1 VGLRRKNLYL
11 AQWDAVFTAIMIGTA
26 ETFAFI
32 FAVRAGVATAGLG
45 WLATVPVFLGAV
57 LQWQLPQWIP
67 FSKLK
72 LSIVVCHFVQILGL
86 LILGASV
93 FSGAFV
99 FETLLVGL
107 SLYWMGG
114 MLSGPLWLDWMSPWL
129 PYKRFTKFLSRRN
142 TWVAV
147 STLLAYLATAAL
159 IHTQVSLSVF
169 LIPFGVAVVARLV
182 SVAIVLRQS
191 APVAR
196 SETHLAPP
204 PQIADAS
211 KPIWIMILLTSAF
224 KFATN
229 TASPFFISY
238 MLEDLKFS
246 LLGYVFITSIP
257 FVSRALFITRW
268 GEASRQLRPYVGL
281 QLTMF
286 GIALNALLWSLSP
299 NYYYLMGVE
308 FLSGLMWGGFDLCAV
323 LIIQNLWPGSA
334 RSLVGFHLALMSLM
348 SLLGAWLGGALLKA
362 DWEFIELFQLSSV
375 LRFAVAVVFTVLLAR
390 LPETRATLRV
400 YGSYLSTLLT
410 VRPSLG
416 VIGRMIPL
424 RRRHRAGEPELRDRS

>member
-1 VGLRRKNLYL
+1 
-11 AQWDAVFTAIMIGTA
+11 MIGTA

-32 FAVRAGVATAGLG
+32 FAVRAGVPASSLG
-45 WLATVPVFLGAV
+45 WLATLPVFLGA
-57 LQWQLPQWIP
+57 LFQWILPQWIP
-67 FSKLK
+67 FSRLK
-72 LSIVVCHFVQILGL
+72 ISILFCHFVQIAGL
-86 LILGASV
+86 VVLAASV
-93 FSGAFV
+93 FWTQAVVPF
-99 FETLLVGL
+99 LMLGL
-107 SLYWMGG
+107 SLYWIGG

-129 PYKRFTKFLSRRN
+129 PYQRFTKFLSRRN

-147 STLLAYLATAAL
+147 STLAAYVLTAVL
-159 IHTQVSLSVF
+159 IHTRLDLEVF
-169 LIPFGVAVVARLV
+169 LIPFAIAVVARLV
-182 SVAIVLRQS
+182 SVGLVLQQT
-191 APVAR
+191 PPQTK

-204 PQIADAS
+204 PQIGEAS
-211 KPIWIMILLTSAF
+211 KPIWIMILVTALF
-224 KFATN
+224 KFSTN

-238 MLEDLKFS
+238 MLEELHFS

-257 FVSRALFITRW
+257 FVARAVFITRW

-286 GIALNALLWSLSP
+286 GIAVNSLLWSLSP

-334 RSLVGFHLALMSLM
+334 RALVGLHLALMSFM
-348 SLLGAWLGGALLKA
+348 SLLGSWVGGEMLKAQMEFTTLFQWSSLFRVSCALLLT
-362 DWEFIELFQLSSV
+362 F
-375 LRFAVAVVFTVLLAR
+375 LLAR
-390 LPETRATLRV
+390 IPETRASLRI

-424 RRRHRAGEPELRDRS
+424 RRRHVPRL

>member
-1 VGLRRKNLYL
+1 
-11 AQWDAVFTAIMIGTA
+11 MIGTA

-32 FAVRAGVATAGLG
+32 FAVRAGVPASSLG
-45 WLATVPVFLGAV
+45 WLATLPVFLGA
-57 LQWQLPQWIP
+57 LFQWILPQWIP
-67 FSKLK
+67 FARLK
-72 LSIVVCHFVQILGL
+72 TAILSCHAIQIAGL
-86 LILGASV
+86 MVLAASV
-93 FSGAFV
+93 YSSHDV
-99 FETLLVGL
+99 FEYLIVGL
-107 SLYWMGG
+107 SLYWIGG

-129 PYKRFTKFLSRRN
+129 PYPRFTKFLSRRN

-147 STLLAYLATAAL
+147 STLGAYLLTATL
-159 IHTQVSLSVF
+159 IHTRLDLHVF
-169 LIPFGVAVVARLV
+169 LIPFVIAMAARLV
-182 SVAIVLRQS
+182 SVGIILRQT
-191 APVAR
+191 PPQTK

-204 PQIADAS
+204 PQIGEAS
-211 KPIWIMILLTSAF
+211 KPIWMMILVTSLF
-224 KFATN
+224 KFSTN

-238 MLEDLKFS
+238 MLDELHFS
-246 LLGYVFITSIP
+246 LLGYVFMTSIP
-257 FVSRALFITRW
+257 FVARALFITRW

-334 RSLVGFHLALMSLM
+334 RALVGFHLALMSLM
-348 SLLGAWLGGALLKA
+348 SLLGAWVGGEMLKSGM
-362 DWEFIELFQLSSV
+362 EFTTLFQWSSAFRIV
-375 LRFAVAVVFTVLLAR
+375 CAALMSFLLAR
-390 LPETRATLRV
+390 IPETRASLRV

-416 VIGRMIPL
+416 VIGRMVPL
-424 RRRHRAGEPELRDRS
+424 RRRHLVRR